1 MLGRNDAAVRF
12 NSRFTND
19 PSLVVWHSGQ
29 AMDGGVDSS
38 VTMCRLD
45 ASAILTE
52 SKEVVR
58 AGHSKRHSCTVYI
71 GRRMRPYFSKALL
84 KQPHTIW
91 NPLEHR
97 KSASEWGLGIEIS
110 RVFSDDPVSVITQG

>member
-1 MLGRNDAAVRF
+1 
-12 NSRFTND
+12 
-19 PSLVVWHSGQ
+19 
-29 AMDGGVDSS
+29 MDGGVDSS
-38 VTMCRLD
+38 VRMYWLD

-52 SKEVVR
+52 SKKQYGLVIRSATVVQ
-58 AGHSKRHSCTVYI
+58 VYI

-97 KSASEWGLGIEIS
+97 KSVSEWGLGIEIA
-110 RVFSDDPVSVITQG
+110 RFFRDDLVSVSTQG